1 MVNISITASEIAS
14 NPLIQQSPSSYVL
27 NLGTIT
33 KVIIPSSVRAKSNS
47 ADPVRDGG
55 QFFISLRPHET
66 FPVENEVFQALVN
79 NAVNG
84 GEGSFLSQL
93 LYFVN
98 RGVIEIRQDNG
109 SPLTAKQ
116 ILSYTA
122 P

>member
-1 MVNISITASEIAS
+1 MINISITASEIS
-14 NPLIQQSPSSYVL
+14 RNSLIQQDPSSYVL

-33 KVIIPSSVRAKSNS
+33 KVILPSAARANSNP

-55 QFFISLRPHET
+55 QFFISLRPYET
-66 FPVENEVFQALVN
+66 FPIENEVFQALVN

-93 LYFVN
+93 IYFVN
-98 RGVIEIRQDNG
+98 RGVVEVRQDNG
-109 SPLTAKQ
+109 SPLTSKQ